1 MPRNARLDIPGC
13 LYHVIARGNERR
25 KIFADDADRYDF
37 MRRLVLALSRSG
49 GKCLAWCLMPNH
61 FHLVFLRG
69 LRPLSELMSRL
80 MTGYA
85 GNFNRR
91 HLRCGHLFQN
101 RYKSILCEQDGY
113 LLELVAYVHL
123 NPLRA
128 RLVRSYEEL
137 KRYKWCGHGELFWTA
152 RTALVDRNYVF
163 DYFDRGVGDAAA
175 KYEEFLRARI
185 YKYKNGEFSG
195 GGLLR
200 SVGRTGDLLSMRR
213 SGEQEMSD
221 PRVLGSGGFVEAL
234 LAQVEKRP
242 EPGES
247 AEKILERVCAG
258 TGVTAAEIKSRG
270 RARRIVEARARYCY
284 LVKEAGISGGFLAE
298 ELDRNSGSISYLAGK
313 GRGLEEN
320 NRVIV

>member
-25 KIFADDADRYDF
+25 NIFTDDADRYNF
-37 MRRLVLALSRSG
+37 MSRLAVALRQNGS
-49 GKCLAWCLMPNH
+49 KCLAWCLMPNH
-61 FHLVFLRG
+61 FHLVILRG
-69 LRPLSELMSRL
+69 LRPLSELMRRL
-80 MTGYA
+80 LTGYV

-101 RYKSILCEQDGY
+101 RYKSILCEQDEY

-128 RLVRSYEEL
+128 RLVGKYEDL
-137 KRYKWCGHGELFWTA
+137 RRYNWCGHGEALGTA
-152 RTALVDRNYVF
+152 RTALIDRDYVL
-163 DYFDRGVGDAAA
+163 DYYGHGDGDAAA

-185 YKYKNGEFSG
+185 NKYKTGELSG

-200 SVGRTGDLLSMRR
+200 SIGGAASLLSMRQT
-213 SGEQEMSD
+213 GEKEMSD
-221 PRVLGSGGFVEAL
+221 SRVLGSGGFVEAL
-234 LAQVEKRP
+234 LAQIEKET

-247 AEKILERVCAG
+247 AEAVLERVCAE
-258 TGVTAAEIKSRG
+258 TGATAAEIKSRS
-270 RARRIVEARARYCY
+270 RIRRIVEARARYCY
-284 LVKEAGISGGFLAE
+284 MAEMAGVSGGLLAE
-298 ELDRNSGSISYLAGK
+298 ELGRNSGSISYLVGK
-313 GRGLEEN
+313 GRELEEN

>member
-25 KIFADDADRYDF
+25 NIFVDETDRYDF
-37 MRRLVLALSRSG
+37 MHRLGVALHQSE

-61 FHLVFLRG
+61 FHLVILRG
-69 LRPLSELMSRL
+69 LRPLSELMRRL
-80 MTGYA
+80 LTGYA

-101 RYKSILCEQDGY
+101 RYKSILCAQDEY

-128 RLVRSYEEL
+128 KLVGNYEDL
-137 KRYKWCGHGELFWTA
+137 RRYKWCGHSEILGTA
-152 RTALVDRNYVF
+152 RTTLIDRDYVL
-163 DYFDRGVGDAAA
+163 DYFGHGDEDCAGT
-175 KYEEFLRARI
+175 YEEFLRARI
-185 YKYKNGEFSG
+185 DKHKNGELSG

-200 SVGRTGDLLSMRR
+200 SIGGAGNLLSMCHT
-213 SGEQEMSD
+213 GEKEMSD

-234 LAQVEKRP
+234 LAQAEKKP

-247 AEKILERVCAG
+247 AEAVLERVCAE
-258 TGVTAAEIKSRG
+258 TGVTAAEIKSGSRV
-270 RARRIVEARARYCY
+270 RRIDEARARYCY
-284 LVKEAGISGGFLAE
+284 LAEEAGISGGLLAD
-298 ELDRNSGSISYLAGK
+298 ELGRNSGSISYLAGK
-313 GRGLEEN
+313 GRELEQN